1 LLEEIDKDKS
11 GFIDV
16 KKLRE
21 VIIDLNKSGGAHK
34 HKFTDVDL
42 QDMISFFQ
50 GQKEG
55 LDKDDLC
62 GIAQKLGPKIK
73 FPGS

>member
-1 LLEEIDKDKS
+1 MLKEIDKDKS
-11 GFIDV
+11 GFINV

-21 VIIDLNKSGGAHK
+21 VIRGLDKSGGAHK
-34 HKFTDVDL
+34 FSEADL
-42 QDMISFFQ
+42 HDMISLFQ

-55 LDKDDLC
+55 LDKHDLC
-62 GIAQKLGPKIK
+62 GIAHKLGQKIK